1 MRAILLLLLFALDP
15 AFVKTTVES
24 LGEGLA
30 GLVLEVPDPA
40 AAVTALATLGPIPL
54 PAGFA
59 LDSTRCHGVPL
70 AVRRSGQRG

>member
-1 MRAILLLLLFALDP
+1 VSAEPTSAGPEAAALRAA
-15 AFVKTTVES
+15 VES

-40 AAVTALATLGPIPL
+40 AAAPALATLRPTGL

-59 LDSTRCHGVPL
+59 LGAARCHGVPL
-70 AVRRSGQRG
+70 TVHRSGQRG